1 MKQFKQVIQEGVY
14 DPGIF
19 KAFFLAGGPGSGKTY
34 VTNRATGGMGLKL
47 VNSDTRFER
56 YLTKAGLSLKMPDKE
71 AALRD
76 PLRARA
82 KQITGDAMDI
92 YIRGRLG
99 LVIDATGRD
108 YNIISKQKSLLQ
120 MLGYD
125 CYMIFV
131 NTSLEVALE
140 RNRTRTRRVPEDIT
154 KKSWQ
159 AVQNNIGKFQTT
171 FGRSNFIVVDNNN
184 AREDILNKLWTRVRG
199 LVRAPVR
206 SIIAKR
212 WMQIQLDI
220 KKQDKLAQLTRD
232 AIKQLDKDI
241 KGRKDMKNPY
251 SINPFLYQ
259 LKQQDPKAFMQLI
272 KQRGLNVK

>member
-1 MKQFKQVIQEGVY
+1 MKQFKSIIQEGIY

-34 VTNRATGGMGLKL
+34 VTNMSTAGMGLKL

-71 AALRD
+71 AAKRD
-76 PLRARA
+76 PLRAQA
-82 KQITGDAMDI
+82 KKVTGDQMDI
-92 YIRGRLG
+92 YISGRLG

-108 YNIISKQKSLLQ
+108 YSIISRQKSLLQ

-131 NTSLEVALE
+131 NTSLEVSLE

-154 KKSWQ
+154 RKSWQ

-171 FGRSNFIVVDNNN
+171 FGRGNFIVVDNNN
-184 AREDILNKLWTRVRG
+184 ASENILTKLWTRVRG
-199 LVRAPVR
+199 LVRTPVR
-206 SIIAKR
+206 NILAKR
-212 WMQIQLDI
+212 WMQQQLADKKRGI
-220 KKQDKLAQLTRD
+220 K
-232 AIKQLDKDI
+232 
-241 KGRKDMKNPY
+241 
-251 SINPFLYQ
+251 
-259 LKQQDPKAFMQLI
+259 
-272 KQRGLNVK
+272 

>member
-1 MKQFKQVIQEGVY
+1 MKQFKQIIQEGVY

-34 VTNRATGGMGLKL
+34 VTHRSTGGMGLKL

-56 YLTKAGLSLKMPDKE
+56 YLIKAGLSLKMPDKE
-71 AALRD
+71 SALRD
-76 PLRARA
+76 PLRAQA
-82 KQITGDAMDI
+82 KKVTGDQMDR
-92 YIRGRLG
+92 YIQGRLG
-99 LVIDATGRD
+99 IVIDATGRD
-108 YNIISKQKSLLQ
+108 YGIISRQKSLLQ

-140 RNRTRTRRVPEDIT
+140 RNRIRTRRVPENIT

-184 AREDILNKLWTRVRG
+184 ASEDILNKLWTRVRG

-212 WMQIQLDI
+212 WMQMQLDLKKRGI
-220 KKQDKLAQLTRD
+220 K
-232 AIKQLDKDI
+232 
-241 KGRKDMKNPY
+241 
-251 SINPFLYQ
+251 
-259 LKQQDPKAFMQLI
+259 
-272 KQRGLNVK
+272 

>member
-1 MKQFKQVIQEGVY
+1 MKQVKSIIQEGIY

-34 VTNRATGGMGLKL
+34 VTNMSTAGMGLKL

-71 AALRD
+71 AAKRD
-76 PLRARA
+76 PLRAQA
-82 KQITGDAMDI
+82 KKVTGDQMDI
-92 YIRGRLG
+92 YISGRLG

-108 YNIISKQKSLLQ
+108 YSIISRQKSLLQ

-131 NTSLEVALE
+131 NTSLEVSLE

-154 KKSWQ
+154 RKSWQ

-171 FGRSNFIVVDNNN
+171 FGRGNFIVVDNNN
-184 AREDILNKLWTRVRG
+184 ASENILTKLWTRVRG
-199 LVRAPVR
+199 LVRTPVR
-206 SIIAKR
+206 NILAKR
-212 WMQIQLDI
+212 WMQQQLADKKRGI
-220 KKQDKLAQLTRD
+220 K
-232 AIKQLDKDI
+232 
-241 KGRKDMKNPY
+241 
-251 SINPFLYQ
+251 
-259 LKQQDPKAFMQLI
+259 
-272 KQRGLNVK
+272 

>member
-1 MKQFKQVIQEGVY
+1 MKQFKSIIQEGLY

-47 VNSDTRFER
+47 VNSDIRFER
-56 YLTKAGLSLKMPDKE
+56 YLTKAGLDLKMPDKE
-71 AALRD
+71 SALRD

-82 KQITGDAMDI
+82 KQITGDAMDV

-108 YNIISKQKSLLQ
+108 YNIISKQKSLLS

-140 RNRTRTRRVPEDIT
+140 RNRTRSRSIPEYIVQ
-154 KKSWQ
+154 KSWKGVQ
-159 AVQNNIGKFQTT
+159 ANMGAFQKV
-171 FGRSNFIVVDNNN
+171 FGHSKMLIVDNNRDDKELVTSTLN
-184 AREDILNKLWTRVRG
+184 TASKFIRSRLRTKPETQIAMSWIKRELE
-199 LVRAPVR
+199 
-206 SIIAKR
+206 AKKR
-212 WMQIQLDI
+212 I
-220 KKQDKLAQLTRD
+220 
-232 AIKQLDKDI
+232 
-241 KGRKDMKNPY
+241 
-251 SINPFLYQ
+251 
-259 LKQQDPKAFMQLI
+259 
-272 KQRGLNVK
+272 

>member
-1 MKQFKQVIQEGVY
+1 MKQFKSIIQEVIY

-71 AALRD
+71 AAKRD
-76 PLRARA
+76 PLRAQA
-82 KQITGDAMDI
+82 KKVTGDQMDI
-92 YIRGRLG
+92 YISGRLG

-108 YNIISKQKSLLQ
+108 YSIISRQKSLLQ

-131 NTSLEVALE
+131 NTSLEVSLE

-154 KKSWQ
+154 RKSWQ

-171 FGRSNFIVVDNNN
+171 FGRGNFIVVDNNN
-184 AREDILNKLWTRVRG
+184 ASENILTKLWTRVRG
-199 LVRAPVR
+199 LVRTPVR
-206 SIIAKR
+206 NILAKR
-212 WMQIQLDI
+212 WMQQQLADKKRGI
-220 KKQDKLAQLTRD
+220 K
-232 AIKQLDKDI
+232 
-241 KGRKDMKNPY
+241 
-251 SINPFLYQ
+251 
-259 LKQQDPKAFMQLI
+259 
-272 KQRGLNVK
+272 

>member
-1 MKQFKQVIQEGVY
+1 MKQFKSIIQEGLY

-34 VTNRATGGMGLKL
+34 VTNRATAGMGLKL
-47 VNSDTRFER
+47 VNSDVRFER

-71 AALRD
+71 NALRD
-76 PLRARA
+76 PLRAQA
-82 KQITGDAMDI
+82 KQVTGDQMDI

-108 YNIISKQKSLLQ
+108 YSIISRQKALLS

-140 RNRTRTRRVPEDIT
+140 RNRTRTRRVPENLT
-154 KKSWQ
+154 RNSWQ

-184 AREDILNKLWTRVRG
+184 ASENILTKLWTRVRG
-199 LVRAPVR
+199 LVRTPVR
-206 SIIAKR
+206 NIVAKR
-212 WMQIQLDI
+212 WMQQQLANKKRGI
-220 KKQDKLAQLTRD
+220 K
-232 AIKQLDKDI
+232 
-241 KGRKDMKNPY
+241 
-251 SINPFLYQ
+251 
-259 LKQQDPKAFMQLI
+259 
-272 KQRGLNVK
+272 